1 MVGDDPFQPRE
12 QNACKAVARVGLLR
26 AVGIDKGDDAG
37 GMAHQRARGHI
48 GHIMELLDGVE
59 NPLHRLRGNA
69 VVIAVNDIGNRRQ
82 ADADKVGDI
91 LHRGHR

>member
-1 MVGDDPFQPRE
+1 M
-12 QNACKAVARVGLLR
+12 
-26 AVGIDKGDDAG
+26 GIDKGDDAG

-48 GHIMELLDGVE
+48 GHIMELLDGIE

>member
-1 MVGDDPFQPRE
+1 
-12 QNACKAVARVGLLR
+12 
-26 AVGIDKGDDAG
+26 
-37 GMAHQRARGHI
+37 
-48 GHIMELLDGVE
+48 MELLDGVE

-91 LHRGHR
+91 LHRGHRQALLILLMIHYIMLSVGRVQGNLLFIHHIHQFRNQLCQTDIALNLISA